1 MDNNI
6 FVDDL
11 ITQLVTIKS
20 LINVRCKARKSNSFI
35 DIVIYDVSRCLLQDI
50 CSYIRKKEPDVDKSG
65 LSWFY
70 SKYRETR
77 NNNCHV
83 YEFDKKYT
91 DLLLSDLEQVIIEII
106 NLLHKTNNKII
117 IESDQGL
124 ESRLYN
130 YMLSDHIKQ

>member
-6 FVDDL
+6 FVNDL

-50 CSYIRKKEPDVDKSG
+50 CSYIWKNEPNVDKSS
-65 LSWFY
+65 LHWFT
-70 SKYRETR
+70 SKYKETR
-77 NNNCHV
+77 NKNCHI
-83 YEFDKKYT
+83 YEIDKRYA
-91 DLLLSDLEQVIIEII
+91 DLLLTDIEHAISDIIQ
-106 NLLHKTNNKII
+106 LVCKTNAQII
-117 IESDQGL
+117 VESDQGL

-130 YMLSDHIKQ
+130 YMLSDQ

>member
-11 ITQLVTIKS
+11 ITQLAIIKS

-50 CSYIRKKEPDVDKSG
+50 CSYIWKKEPDVDKSS
-65 LSWFY
+65 LSWFD
-70 SKYRETR
+70 SKYREAR
-77 NNNCHV
+77 NRNCHV
-83 YEFDKKYT
+83 YQVDKRYA
-91 DLLLSDLEQVIIEII
+91 DLLLADIEQVIIEII

-130 YMLSDHIKQ
+130 YMLSDH